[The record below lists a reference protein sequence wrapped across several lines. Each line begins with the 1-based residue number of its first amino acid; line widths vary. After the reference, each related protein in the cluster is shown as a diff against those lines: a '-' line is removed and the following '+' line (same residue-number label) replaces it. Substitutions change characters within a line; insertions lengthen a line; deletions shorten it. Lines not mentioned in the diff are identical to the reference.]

1 MVSSKY
7 PLSSQSSI
15 SAAGETGLRD
25 SFIGIETIS
34 IEARTPEILAGLL
47 AIWEASVRASHHFL
61 TEDDIT
67 SLFPQAED
75 AIRQI
80 ETLLVACDGDTR
92 IGFMGVQ
99 SGKIEMLFLHPDY
112 FRKGIGSALIRKA
125 FSELGVRYVDV
136 NEQNP
141 SAVRFYERMG
151 FRTFRL
157 DSTDDQGNPFPILRS
172 CFEICQKFFYG
183 SFRSVLSFF
192 FQSDSRRYPFQKE
205 EPDILGNS
213 S

>member
-7 PLSSQSSI
+7 PLRSQSST
-15 SAAGETGLRD
+15 SAAGETGLCD
-25 SFIGIETIS
+25 SFIDIETIS
-34 IEARTPEILAGLL
+34 IEARTPEFLAGLL

-61 TEDDIT
+61 TEDNIR
-67 SLFPQAED
+67 SLLPQAQD

-80 ETLLVACDGDTR
+80 ETLLVACVGDAR

-112 FRKGIGSALIRKA
+112 FRKGIGSTLIRKA
-125 FSELGVRYVDV
+125 FSDLGVQYVDV

-157 DSTDDQGNPFPILRS
+157 DSTDDQGNPFPILRM
-172 CFEICQKFFYG
+172 K
-183 SFRSVLSFF
+183 R
-192 FQSDSRRYPFQKE
+192 DK
-205 EPDILGNS
+205 
-213 S
+213 

>member
-7 PLSSQSSI
+7 PLSSQSST
-15 SAAGETGLRD
+15 SAACETGRCD
-25 SFIGIETIS
+25 SFMDIETIS
-34 IEARTPEILAGLL
+34 KAARTTEFLAGLL

-61 TEDDIT
+61 TEDDIR
-67 SLFPQAED
+67 SLFPQAQD

-80 ETLLVACDGDTR
+80 ETLWVACDGDVR

-125 FSELGVRYVDV
+125 FSELGVQYVDV

-151 FRTFRL
+151 FRTFRRAP
-157 DSTDDQGNPFPILRS
+157 TDDQGNPFPILRM
-172 CFEICQKFFYG
+172 K
-183 SFRSVLSFF
+183 R
-192 FQSDSRRYPFQKE
+192 DK
-205 EPDILGNS
+205 
-213 S
+213 